1 MIKIGTDNITGAP
14 FRIDPNRHI
23 AVIGGSGVGKSSLL
37 ERIFIAFVSK
47 KGFGGAFFDPHGDS
61 ARKLPLMVPKSRRDD
76 IIYCDPDDDCPQ
88 FNPLYFFDPEL
99 LEQAKESCIT
109 VLKSLSGS
117 DTAWGNLT
125 PYNVRNGLD
134 VLTEFESLCT
144 LVHLMH
150 FLASEKYRKRL
161 LRKTADPF
169 VKLYAELDLE
179 QDMFTAAINKVAKL
193 MRPNILSVIGW
204 PQSLDLL
211 ECMNSG
217 KIFIFRL
224 SKGALGE
231 ETAQIL
237 YSLIISMFS
246 IAALKRESQAVRPPF
261 LIVADE
267 AQNATAGGRM
277 GVLLAEARK
286 YGISLCIA
294 QQGLYQTPLRDDI
307 LTNAATQIVF
317 NASGD
322 DAETMSKNWN
332 DENTRAFSITDLPR
346 YRFFARTFNK
356 SHQPIVKQVDALPA
370 PVLRFKSDADR
381 QRTFDGIVYQ
391 SKMRYAVPRDK
402 IRVKVNEVLGE

>member
-1 MIKIGTDNITGAP
+1 MITIGTETISGKP

-37 ERIFIAFVSK
+37 ERIFASFVSK
-47 KGFGGAFFDPHGDS
+47 KGCGGAFFDPHGDS
-61 ARKLPLMVPKSRRDD
+61 ARKLPLMVSQSRRRD
-76 IIYCDPDDDCPQ
+76 IIYCDPDGDCPQ
-88 FNPLYFFDPEL
+88 FNPLYFIDLEL

-134 VLTEFESLCT
+134 VLTELESLCT

-169 VKLYAELDLE
+169 VKLYAELDLD
-179 QDMFTAAINKVAKL
+179 QDAFTAAINKVAKL

-204 PQSLDLL
+204 PESLDLL

-322 DAETMSKNWN
+322 DAETMAKNWN
-332 DENTRAFSITDLPR
+332 EENTHAFDITDLPR
-346 YRFFARTFNK
+346 YRFFARTFNN
-356 SHQPIVKQVDALPA
+356 SNNPNVKQVDALPA
-370 PVLRFKSDADR
+370 PVLNFKSDEER
-381 QRTFDGIVYQ
+381 QATFDSIVYQ
-391 SKMRYAVPRDK
+391 SKRRYAIPRGDIQAK
-402 IRVKVNEVLGE
+402 IKEILAT